1 MLETIREFA
10 VERLAE
16 LGGVD
21 DAMRQLAEHLL
32 TVAREAEAHARGPD
46 EPAWLVRL
54 ELELPNI
61 RVALGW
67 CVERGERALGLE
79 LGDALE
85 PLWVRGRQHVEG
97 LRLLES
103 LLELPGEAPPRALAG
118 SLAAAGRCAL
128 ELGDVE
134 RGRALS
140 AQAERIA
147 SRGRRRRAPRLGAA
161 RAGRRRGAH
170 RGHRRGAGVL
180 PAERGAVRPPGHA
193 RTGRGAREL
202 PRGAGACRGHLGEA
216 REAYERS
223 VRSYEEAG
231 DARGVAGSLQG
242 LGDVALDVGDA
253 ETALAHYRAASTG
266 CLRRNDPST
275 CSTSWAASRPS
286 PRSPAAR
293 ARRRSCGAP
302 SSGSRP
308 ISTIRWLRRPGVPY
322 EALLGELDPRLVAA
336 GRRLSAEQ
344 AAALARTL

>member
-46 EPAWLVRL
+46 EPAWLARL

-128 ELGDVE
+128 ELGEVE

-147 SRGRRRRAPRLGAA
+147 SAEGDDEHLAWALHGLGDAAAHTGDTGEARACFRRSGELFARLGMHGPAGGRESYLAELA
-161 RAGRRRGAH
+161 RAEGNSR
-170 RGHRRGAGVL
+170 
-180 PAERGAVRPPGHA
+180 
-193 RTGRGAREL
+193 
-202 PRGAGACRGHLGEA
+202 EA

-231 DARGVAGSLQG
+231 DAAGVAGSLQG

-253 ETALAHYRAASTG
+253 ETALAHYRAALDRLPPAERPFDLLYVLGGFAAVAAITG
-266 CLRRNDPST
+266 
-275 CSTSWAASRPS
+275 RPDEAG
-286 PRSPAAR
+286 RLW
-293 ARRRSCGAP
+293 GAVERLEADLDH
-302 SSGSRP
+302 SMVATTRG
-308 ISTIRWLRRPGVPY
+308 PY
-322 EALLGELDPRLVAA
+322 EALLGELAPRLVAA